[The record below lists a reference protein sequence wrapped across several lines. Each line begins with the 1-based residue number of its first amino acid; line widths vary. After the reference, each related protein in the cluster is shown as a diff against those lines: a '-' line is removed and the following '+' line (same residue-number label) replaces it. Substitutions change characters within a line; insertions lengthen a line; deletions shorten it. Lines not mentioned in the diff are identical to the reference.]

1 MALIRWEPFREME
14 ILRRQMDQ
22 LFSEMTADERSDSN
36 ISPAPRTAWVPAV
49 EISDHGSKLLLRAE
63 IPGVESKDLDVQ
75 VTQDAVSIAGE
86 HHYEKNAKSNGNV
99 RSEFRY
105 GKFQRI
111 IPLPSK
117 VQHQQVQA
125 DLKDGILTL
134 SLPKLEPEQNKVFKI
149 NFGHSQTGSNAIESS
164 NGQGQPET
172 TLKAT
177 TQTT

>member
-1 MALIRWEPFREME
+1 MALIRWEPFRDME

-22 LFSEMTADERSDSN
+22 IFSEMTADERSNSD

-49 EISDHGSKLLLRAE
+49 ELSDHGSKLLLRAE

-86 HHYEKNAKSNGNV
+86 HHYQESTNSNGKI

-134 SLPKLEPEQNKVFKI
+134 SLPKLETEQNKVFKVS
-149 NFGHSQTGSNAIESS
+149 FGQTQTATNTIESS
-164 NGQGQPET
+164 NS
-172 TLKAT
+172 K
-177 TQTT
+177 

>member
-22 LFSEMTADERSDSN
+22 LFSEMTADERSNSD

-49 EISDHGSKLLLRAE
+49 ELSDHGSDLLLRAE

-75 VTQDAVSIAGE
+75 VTQDAVSISGE
-86 HHYEKNAKSNGNV
+86 HRYQQSTKSNGNM

-117 VQHQQVQA
+117 IQHQQVQA

-134 SLPKLEPEQNKVFKI
+134 SLPKMEPEKNKVFKV
-149 NFGHSQTGSNAIESS
+149 NFGQTQAATTSIESTD
-164 NGQGQPET
+164 G
-172 TLKAT
+172 K
-177 TQTT
+177 

>member
-14 ILRRQMDQ
+14 LLRRQMDQ
-22 LFSEMTADERSDSN
+22 LFSEMTADERSNSD

-49 EISDHGSKLLLRAE
+49 ELYDHGSKLQLRAE
-63 IPGVESKDLDVQ
+63 IPGVEGKDLDVQ

-86 HHYEKNAKSNGNV
+86 HHYQQSAKSTGNL

-134 SLPKLEPEQNKVFKI
+134 TLPKLEPERNKVFKV
-149 NFGHSQTGSNAIESS
+149 NFAPSQTAATTIESS
-164 NGQGQPET
+164 HSQGQPET
-172 TLKAT
+172 RLEASN
-177 TQTT
+177 QTT